1 MASLHNH
8 FLGVGSISRLFP
20 GFIQGGADLKD
31 TALRILQS
39 KILAILGDSGVLLP
53 PDIGVYDPHLIGVG
67 WSFYRPLQGPQEGKG
82 RGGGSAWAGGWK
94 DRHTVLVARKLEP
107 EDPIY
112 PLRDNR
118 RWSEL
123 HKYEGIYIRT
133 EGKCK
138 GLLFLS
144 VLVRQSHLDT
154 TRKYL
159 HHADLGA
166 SLWAFS
172 EVLID
177 EGDPSHDGQ

>member
-82 RGGGSAWAGGWK
+82 RGGGSAWLEAGRTDTLYLLPGSWN
-94 DRHTVLVARKLEP
+94 
-107 EDPIY
+107 
-112 PLRDNR
+112 LRIPFIPFVITGVGQ
-118 RWSEL
+118 S
-123 HKYEGIYIRT
+123 YIN
-133 EGKCK
+133 
-138 GLLFLS
+138 
-144 VLVRQSHLDT
+144 VRVFT
-154 TRKYL
+154 
-159 HHADLGA
+159 
-166 SLWAFS
+166 
-172 EVLID
+172 
-177 EGDPSHDGQ
+177 